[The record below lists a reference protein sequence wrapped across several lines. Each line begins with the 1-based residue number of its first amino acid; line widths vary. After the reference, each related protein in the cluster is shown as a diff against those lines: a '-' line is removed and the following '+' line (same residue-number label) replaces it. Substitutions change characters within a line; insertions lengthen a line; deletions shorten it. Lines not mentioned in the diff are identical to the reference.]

1 MSITLLKKYLPI
13 SLALLLF
20 YGSASRF
27 SHGATSTASFY
38 QYQNDRSPDDG
49 STLSRVI
56 PIFDLIVGTTILQPG
71 LSRKVATCFVA
82 STISSVAVQRY
93 MAGLDCQ
100 GDFLQGIWATAAA
113 VATLHRLKR
122 VDLVLDSK
130 GAIHNR
136 ATEVGVTL
144 FGIAYLIFTG
154 PPREPFHS
162 REYLAE
168 TANGDEDT
176 PKLAVKQYIP
186 HDNPNPQPGD
196 VTVIGAHANG
206 FPKVMK
212 PKVLGVKLQL
222 TCQELYEPLW
232 DELYD
237 RARQQDLRIRSI
249 WIADVWNQGQS
260 GIINESV
267 LGNDLSWF
275 DHARDLM
282 NLINQHQRDI
292 PHPIVG
298 IGHSMGGTQL
308 AQLALWHPRLL
319 DSLVLIDPIIQI
331 PNPSISLAGLSTKR
345 RDIWSSREDAVTR
358 FKKSKFFQ
366 SWDARVL
373 DLWIEHGLRNIPT
386 EPHPKEEGSSPDE
399 RVTLTTSK
407 HQELFS
413 FVRPTYVER
422 DWEPLND
429 KDPEQNKDCPDYPF
443 HRPEPPKIFRH
454 LPELRPSTLFVFG
467 KQSEFSSP
475 ERREE
480 KMRTTGTGVGGG
492 GGVAAGRVQE
502 ETLDCGHLI
511 PMEKVS
517 ECADVISSFLGKEMR
532 QWRDQQESF
541 KRYWESLSRRQ
552 QITIDEQWEEKVKFG
567 DKYLRKP

>member
-1 MSITLLKKYLPI
+1 MPIALLKKYLPI

-27 SHGATSTASFY
+27 SHSATSTASFY
-38 QYQNDRSPDDG
+38 QYQNERSPDDG
-49 STLSRVI
+49 STLSHVI
-56 PIFDLIVGTTILQPG
+56 PVFDVIVGTAILQQG
-71 LSRKVATCFVA
+71 FSRKLGTCFVA
-82 STISSVAVQRY
+82 STITSVAFQRY
-93 MAGLDCQ
+93 LAGLDCQ

-113 VATLHRLKR
+113 
-122 VDLVLDSK
+122 
-130 GAIHNR
+130 
-136 ATEVGVTL
+136 
-144 FGIAYLIFTG
+144 IA
-154 PPREPFHS
+154 
-162 REYLAE
+162 
-168 TANGDEDT
+168 
-176 PKLAVKQYIP
+176 AV
-186 HDNPNPQPGD
+186 
-196 VTVIGAHANG
+196 
-206 FPKVMK
+206 
-212 PKVLGVKLQL
+212 
-222 TCQELYEPLW
+222 ELYEPLW

-237 RARQQDLRIRSI
+237 RAREQDIRIRSI
-249 WIADVWNQGQS
+249 WISDVWNQGQS
-260 GIINESV
+260 GVINEKV

-319 DSLVLIDPIIQI
+319 DSLVLIDPIIQV

-345 RDIWSSREDAVTR
+345 RDIWPSREDAVAR

-366 SWDARVL
+366 SWDPRVL
-373 DLWIEHGLRNIPT
+373 ELWIEHGLRDIPT
-386 EPHPKEEGSSPDE
+386 ELHPKEEGSSPDE

-413 FVRPTYVER
+413 FVRPSYLAR
-422 DWEPLND
+422 HWESFND
-429 KDPEQNKDCPDYPF
+429 QDPEQNKDCPNYPF

-475 ERREE
+475 ERRQE
-480 KMRTTGTGVGGG
+480 KISTTGTGIGGSG
-492 GGVAAGRVQE
+492 GAAAGRVQG

-511 PMEKVS
+511 PMEKAS
-517 ECADVISSFLGKEMR
+517 ECADVISSFVGEQMR
-532 QWRDQQESF
+532 RWRDQQESF
-541 KRYWESLSRRQ
+541 KRYRENMSRRE
-552 QITIDEQWEEKVKFG
+552 QITIDGKWEEKVKLG
-567 DKYLRKP
+567 DIYLKR

>member
-1 MSITLLKKYLPI
+1 MSIALLKKYLPI

-20 YGSASRF
+20 YGCASRF

-56 PIFDLIVGTTILQPG
+56 PVFDFIVGTAILQQG

-93 MAGLDCQ
+93 LAGLDCSY
-100 GDFLQGIWATAAA
+100 
-113 VATLHRLKR
+113 R
-122 VDLVLDSK
+122 VPP
-130 GAIHNR
+130 
-136 ATEVGVTL
+136 
-144 FGIAYLIFTG
+144 FGRHI
-154 PPREPFHS
+154 
-162 REYLAE
+162 
-168 TANGDEDT
+168 

-196 VTVIGAHANG
+196 VTIIGAHANG
-206 FPKVMK
+206 FPK
-212 PKVLGVKLQL
+212 
-222 TCQELYEPLW
+222 ELYEPLW

-260 GIINESV
+260 GVINERV

-319 DSLVLIDPIIQI
+319 DSLVLIDPIIQT

-345 RDIWSSREDAVTR
+345 RDVWPSIGDATTR

-366 SWDARVL
+366 SWDPRVL
-373 DLWIEHGLRNIPT
+373 DLWIEHGLRDIPT
-386 EPHPKEEGSSPDE
+386 ELHSKEEGSTSDQ

-413 FVRPTYVER
+413 FVRPSYLAR
-422 DWEPLND
+422 DWESFND
-429 KDPEQNKDCPDYPF
+429 QDTEQNKDCPNYPF
-443 HRPEPPKIFRH
+443 HRPEPPKMFRH

-475 ERREE
+475 ERRQE
-480 KMRTTGTGVGGG
+480 KMLTTGTGVGGSG
-492 GGVAAGRVQE
+492 GAAAGRVQGQ
-502 ETLDCGHLI
+502 TLDCGHLI

-517 ECADVISSFLGKEMR
+517 ECADVISSFVGKEMR
-532 QWRDQQESF
+532 RWRDQQESF
-541 KRYWESLSRRQ
+541 KKYRENMSRRQ
-552 QITIDEQWEEKVKFG
+552 QITIDGKWEEKVKLG
-567 DKYLRKP
+567 DEYLKKL

>member
-38 QYQNDRSPDDG
+38 QYQNDRSPVDG

-56 PIFDLIVGTTILQPG
+56 PVFDIIVGTAILQQG

-82 STISSVAVQRY
+82 STITSVAVQRY
-93 MAGLDCQ
+93 LAGLDCQ

-113 VATLHRLKR
+113 IATL
-122 VDLVLDSK
+122 
-130 GAIHNR
+130 
-136 ATEVGVTL
+136 
-144 FGIAYLIFTG
+144 
-154 PPREPFHS
+154 HS

-176 PKLAVKQYIP
+176 PKLAVKQYVP

-196 VTVIGAHANG
+196 VTIIGAHANG
-206 FPKVMK
+206 FPK
-212 PKVLGVKLQL
+212 
-222 TCQELYEPLW
+222 ELYEPLW

-237 RARQQDLRIRSI
+237 RARQQDVRIRSI

-260 GIINESV
+260 GVLNEKV

-308 AQLALWHPRLL
+308 AQMALWHPRLL

-366 SWDARVL
+366 SWDPRVL

-386 EPHPKEEGSSPDE
+386 ELHPEEEGSSPDE

-413 FVRPTYVER
+413 FVRPTYLPR
-422 DWEPLND
+422 DWESFND
-429 KDPEQNKDCPDYPF
+429 QDPEQNKDCPDYPF
-443 HRPEPPKIFRH
+443 HRPEPPKIFRQ

-475 ERREE
+475 KRREE
-480 KMRTTGTGVGGG
+480 KMLTTGTGIGGSG
-492 GGVAAGRVQE
+492 GAAAGRVQE
-502 ETLDCGHLI
+502 ESLNCGHLI
-511 PMEKVS
+511 PMENVS
-517 ECADVISSFLGKEMR
+517 ECADVISSFLGKEMKR
-532 QWRDQQESF
+532 WRDQRESF
-541 KRYWESLSRRQ
+541 KRYRGIMSRRQ
-552 QITIDEQWEEKVKFG
+552 RITIDEQWEDKVKLG
-567 DKYLRKP
+567 DQYLRKP

>member
-1 MSITLLKKYLPI
+1 MSISLLKKYLPI

-49 STLSRVI
+49 STISRVI
-56 PIFDLIVGTTILQPG
+56 PVFDVIVGTAILQQG

-82 STISSVAVQRY
+82 STITSVAVQRY
-93 MAGLDCQ
+93 LAGLDCQ
-100 GDFLQGIWATAAA
+100 GDFLQGIWATATAI
-113 VATLHRLKR
+113 ATL
-122 VDLVLDSK
+122 
-130 GAIHNR
+130 
-136 ATEVGVTL
+136 
-144 FGIAYLIFTG
+144 
-154 PPREPFHS
+154 
-162 REYLAE
+162 
-168 TANGDEDT
+168 
-176 PKLAVKQYIP
+176 LAVKQYVP

-196 VTVIGAHANG
+196 VTIIGAHANG
-206 FPKVMK
+206 FPK
-212 PKVLGVKLQL
+212 
-222 TCQELYEPLW
+222 ELYEPLW
-232 DELYD
+232 DELHD

-260 GIINESV
+260 GVINQGV

-292 PHPIVG
+292 PHPIIG

-345 RDIWSSREDAVTR
+345 RDIWPSKEDAVAR
-358 FKKSKFFQ
+358 FKNSKFFQ
-366 SWDARVL
+366 SWDPRVL
-373 DLWIEHGLRNIPT
+373 DLWIKHGLRDVPT
-386 EPHPKEEGSSPDE
+386 ELYPKEEGSGPDE

-413 FVRPTYVER
+413 FVRPTYLAR
-422 DWEPLND
+422 DWELFND
-429 KDPEQNKDCPDYPF
+429 QDPGQNKDCPEYPF

-475 ERREE
+475 ERRQE
-480 KMRTTGTGVGGG
+480 KMLTTGTGVGGSG
-492 GGVAAGRVQE
+492 GAAAGRVQGE
-502 ETLDCGHLI
+502 ILDCGHLI

-517 ECADVISSFLGKEMR
+517 ECADVISLFVGKEIR
-532 QWRDQQESF
+532 RWRDQQESF
-541 KRYWESLSRRQ
+541 KKYRESMSRRE
-552 QITIDEQWEEKVKFG
+552 QITIDERWEEKVKLG
-567 DKYLRKP
+567 GEYLKS

>member
-1 MSITLLKKYLPI
+1 MSISLLKRYLPI

-27 SHGATSTASFY
+27 THGATSTASFY

-56 PIFDLIVGTTILQPG
+56 PVFDVIVGTTILQQG

-82 STISSVAVQRY
+82 STITSVAVQRY
-93 MAGLDCQ
+93 LAGLDCQ
-100 GDFLQGIWATAAA
+100 GDFLQ
-113 VATLHRLKR
+113 
-122 VDLVLDSK
+122 
-130 GAIHNR
+130 
-136 ATEVGVTL
+136 
-144 FGIAYLIFTG
+144 AYLTFTG
-154 PPREPFHS
+154 PPIHS

-168 TANGDEDT
+168 TANGNEDI
-176 PKLAVKQYIP
+176 PKLAVKQYVP

-196 VTVIGAHANG
+196 VTIIGAHANG
-206 FPKVMK
+206 FPK
-212 PKVLGVKLQL
+212 
-222 TCQELYEPLW
+222 ELYEPLW

-237 RARQQDLRIRSI
+237 RVRQQDLRIRSI

-260 GIINESV
+260 GVINERV

-275 DHARDLM
+275 DHARDMM

-345 RDIWSSREDAVTR
+345 RDIWSSREDAVAR

-366 SWDARVL
+366 SWDPRVL
-373 DLWIEHGLRNIPT
+373 DLWIEHGLRDVPT
-386 EPHPKEEGSSPDE
+386 ELYPKEGGSSPGE

-413 FVRPTYVER
+413 FVRPTYLAR
-422 DWEPLND
+422 HWEPTND
-429 KDPEQNKDCPDYPF
+429 QDPEQNKDCPEYPF

-475 ERREE
+475 ERRQE
-480 KMRTTGTGVGGG
+480 KMLTTGTGVGGSG
-492 GGVAAGRVQE
+492 GAAVGEVQE

-517 ECADVISSFLGKEMR
+517 ECADVISSFVGRESIR
-532 QWRDQQESF
+532 WRDQQGSF
-541 KRYWESLSRRQ
+541 KRYRESMSRRQ
-552 QITIDEQWEEKVKFG
+552 QITIDEQWEEKVKLG
-567 DKYLRKP
+567 DRYLES

>member
-1 MSITLLKKYLPI
+1 MSIALLKKYLPI

-20 YGSASRF
+20 YGCASRF

-56 PIFDLIVGTTILQPG
+56 PVFDFIVGTAILQQG

-93 MAGLDCQ
+93 LAGLDCQ
-100 GDFLQGIWATAAA
+100 GDFLQG
-113 VATLHRLKR
+113 
-122 VDLVLDSK
+122 
-130 GAIHNR
+130 
-136 ATEVGVTL
+136 
-144 FGIAYLIFTG
+144 
-154 PPREPFHS
+154 
-162 REYLAE
+162 
-168 TANGDEDT
+168 
-176 PKLAVKQYIP
+176 
-186 HDNPNPQPGD
+186 
-196 VTVIGAHANG
+196 
-206 FPKVMK
+206 
-212 PKVLGVKLQL
+212 
-222 TCQELYEPLW
+222 ELYEPLW

-260 GIINESV
+260 GLINETL

-282 NLINQHQRDI
+282 NLINQYQRDI

-319 DSLVLIDPIIQI
+319 DSLVLIDPIIQT

-345 RDIWSSREDAVTR
+345 RDVWPSIGDATTR

-366 SWDARVL
+366 SWDPRVL
-373 DLWIEHGLRNIPT
+373 DLWIEHGLRDIPT
-386 EPHPKEEGSSPDE
+386 ELHSKEEGSTSDQ

-413 FVRPTYVER
+413 FVRPSYLAR
-422 DWEPLND
+422 DWESFND
-429 KDPEQNKDCPDYPF
+429 QDTEQNKDCPNYPF

-475 ERREE
+475 ERRQE
-480 KMRTTGTGVGGG
+480 KMLTTGTGVGGSG
-492 GGVAAGRVQE
+492 GAAAGRVQGQ
-502 ETLDCGHLI
+502 TLDCGHLI

-517 ECADVISSFLGKEMR
+517 ECADVISSFVGKEMR
-532 QWRDQQESF
+532 RWRDQQESF
-541 KRYWESLSRRQ
+541 KKYRENMSRRQ
-552 QITIDEQWEEKVKFG
+552 QITIDGKWEEKVKLG
-567 DKYLRKP
+567 DEYLKKL

>member
-1 MSITLLKKYLPI
+1 MSISLLKKYLPI

-56 PIFDLIVGTTILQPG
+56 PVFDVIVGTAILQQG

-82 STISSVAVQRY
+82 STITSVAVQRY
-93 MAGLDCQ
+93 LAGLDCQ

-113 VATLHRLKR
+113 IATL
-122 VDLVLDSK
+122 
-130 GAIHNR
+130 
-136 ATEVGVTL
+136 
-144 FGIAYLIFTG
+144 
-154 PPREPFHS
+154 
-162 REYLAE
+162 
-168 TANGDEDT
+168 
-176 PKLAVKQYIP
+176 
-186 HDNPNPQPGD
+186 
-196 VTVIGAHANG
+196 
-206 FPKVMK
+206 
-212 PKVLGVKLQL
+212 
-222 TCQELYEPLW
+222 ELYEPLW
-232 DELYD
+232 DELHD
-237 RARQQDLRIRSI
+237 RARQQDVRIRSI

-260 GIINESV
+260 GIINERV

-345 RDIWSSREDAVTR
+345 RDIWPSREDAVAR

-366 SWDARVL
+366 SWDPRVL
-373 DLWIEHGLRNIPT
+373 DLWIEHGLRDVPT
-386 EPHPKEEGSSPDE
+386 ELYPKEEGSGPDE
-399 RVTLTTSK
+399 RVTLATSK

-413 FVRPTYVER
+413 FVRPTYLAR
-422 DWEPLND
+422 DWELFND
-429 KDPEQNKDCPDYPF
+429 QDPEQNKDCPDYPF

-475 ERREE
+475 ERRQE
-480 KMRTTGTGVGGG
+480 KMLTTGTGVGGSG
-492 GGVAAGRVQE
+492 GAAAGRVQGK
-502 ETLDCGHLI
+502 TLDCGHLI

-517 ECADVISSFLGKEMR
+517 ECADVISLFVGKEIR
-532 QWRDQQESF
+532 RWRDQQESF
-541 KRYWESLSRRQ
+541 KRYRESMSRRQ
-552 QITIDEQWEEKVKFG
+552 QITIDEQWEEKVKLG
-567 DKYLRKP
+567 NEYLKS

>member
-1 MSITLLKKYLPI
+1 MSISLLKRYLPI

-27 SHGATSTASFY
+27 THGATSTASFY
-38 QYQNDRSPDDG
+38 QYQNDRSPDNG

-56 PIFDLIVGTTILQPG
+56 PVFDVIVGTAILQQG

-82 STISSVAVQRY
+82 STITSVAVQRY
-93 MAGLDCQ
+93 LAGLDCQ
-100 GDFLQGIWATAAA
+100 GDFLQSIWATAAA
-113 VATLHRLKR
+113 IATL
-122 VDLVLDSK
+122 
-130 GAIHNR
+130 
-136 ATEVGVTL
+136 
-144 FGIAYLIFTG
+144 
-154 PPREPFHS
+154 
-162 REYLAE
+162 
-168 TANGDEDT
+168 
-176 PKLAVKQYIP
+176 LAVKQYVP

-196 VTVIGAHANG
+196 VTIIGAHANG
-206 FPKVMK
+206 FPK
-212 PKVLGVKLQL
+212 
-222 TCQELYEPLW
+222 ELYEPLW

-260 GIINESV
+260 GAINERV

-282 NLINQHQRDI
+282 TLINQHQRDI

-345 RDIWSSREDAVTR
+345 RDIWPSREDAVAR

-366 SWDARVL
+366 SWDPRVL
-373 DLWIEHGLRNIPT
+373 DLWIEHGLRDVPT
-386 EPHPKEEGSSPDE
+386 ELYPKEEGSGPDE

-413 FVRPTYVER
+413 FVRPTYLPR
-422 DWEPLND
+422 DWEPSND
-429 KDPEQNKDCPDYPF
+429 QDPEQNQDCPGYPF
-443 HRPEPPKIFRH
+443 HRPEPPKIFRR

-475 ERREE
+475 ERRQE
-480 KMRTTGTGVGGG
+480 KMRTTGTGAGGSG
-492 GGVAAGRVQE
+492 GAAAGRVQE

-517 ECADVISSFLGKEMR
+517 ECADVISSFVGKEIR
-532 QWRDQQESF
+532 HWRDQQESF
-541 KRYWESLSRRQ
+541 KRYRERMLRRQ
-552 QITIDEQWEEKVKFG
+552 QITIDEQWEDKVKLG
-567 DKYLRKP
+567 DKYLKS